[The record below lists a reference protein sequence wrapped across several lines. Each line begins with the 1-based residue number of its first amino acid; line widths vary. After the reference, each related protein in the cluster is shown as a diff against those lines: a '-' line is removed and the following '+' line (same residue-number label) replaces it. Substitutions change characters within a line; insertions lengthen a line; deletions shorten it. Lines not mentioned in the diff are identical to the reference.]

1 MARESVKPSLKG
13 FSQER
18 SEKVST
24 GVLGSCPSLLR
35 RWRRVRDRLPASG
48 RYAVLR
54 TAARRSRSVH
64 ALDLWA
70 GARVRRVL
78 LAGLL
83 LLALALGVGGGYYTG
98 DRLDAPEPT
107 ASGTAGPLGTVS
119 ESPSPTPTE
128 PSLPVKT
135 PVPSNLE
142 PLQPG
147 LDYTRRS
154 FTVTPQDEPSVQLSI
169 EIPQGWK
176 QTRDPKRPQEVK
188 YLDDQKE
195 RGVRIEAVEPVDTTP
210 AAAMAQLIV
219 DLKKS
224 QAPENDVRIVSHTT
238 GQINGE
244 DGDPR
249 PVATLI
255 YTYIPGE
262 TLRYVIVRWIAIDG
276 QLTNVEMS
284 ITGIPEDA
292 AALDEVL
299 QRTSTSVHQVG

>member
-1 MARESVKPSLKG
+1 
-13 FSQER
+13 
-18 SEKVST
+18 
-24 GVLGSCPSLLR
+24 
-35 RWRRVRDRLPASG
+35 
-48 RYAVLR
+48 
-54 TAARRSRSVH
+54 
-64 ALDLWA
+64 
-70 GARVRRVL
+70 VRRVL

-98 DRLDAPEPT
+98 DRVDTPEPT

-128 PSLPVKT
+128 PPLPVKT
-135 PVPSNLE
+135 PIPNNLDPLE
-142 PLQPG
+142 PG
-147 LDYTRRS
+147 LEYIRHT
-154 FTVTPQDEPSVQLSI
+154 FTVTPQDEPSVQLSV
-169 EIPQGWK
+169 ETPQGWK
-176 QTRDPKRPQEVK
+176 ITRDPKRPQEVK
-188 YLDDQKE
+188 YLDDRRE

-224 QAPENDVRIVSHTT
+224 QAPENDVQIVSQTNDTIT
-238 GQINGE
+238 GA
-244 DGDPR
+244 DGDSR

-255 YTYIPGE
+255 YTFIPGE

-276 QLTNVEMS
+276 ELTNVEMS

-299 QRTSTSVHQVG
+299 QHASASVHEVG

>member
-1 MARESVKPSLKG
+1 
-13 FSQER
+13 
-18 SEKVST
+18 
-24 GVLGSCPSLLR
+24 
-35 RWRRVRDRLPASG
+35 
-48 RYAVLR
+48 
-54 TAARRSRSVH
+54 
-64 ALDLWA
+64 
-70 GARVRRVL
+70 VRRVL

-98 DRLDAPEPT
+98 DRFDTPEPT

-128 PSLPVKT
+128 PPLPVKT
-135 PVPSNLE
+135 PIPNNLT

-147 LDYTRRS
+147 LDYTRHT
-154 FTVTPQDEPSVQLSI
+154 FTVTPKDEPSVQLAI
-169 EIPQGWK
+169 DTPQGWHLTK
-176 QTRDPKRPQEVK
+176 DPKRPQEVK
-188 YLDDQKE
+188 YLDDLKE

-224 QAPENDVRIVSHTT
+224 QAPENDVQILSHTT
-238 GQINGE
+238 DTINGD

-262 TLRYVIVRWIAIDG
+262 TVRYVIVRWIAIDG

-284 ITGIPEDA
+284 VTGVPEDTD
-292 AALDEVL
+292 ALNEVL
-299 QRTSTSVHQVG
+299 EHATTSVHELG